1 MTQQSRELKKSHAT
15 SAEARSSSSKT
26 VPEDIHFETVFRN
39 AGAGI
44 VVATL
49 TGQIIRA
56 NRKYEEITG
65 YSEKELVDIGWQALS
80 HPDDLEPHLTYAR
93 EASDGL
99 REGYSLEKR
108 YVRKDGNVIPV
119 SIDVSISRDQ
129 NNAATSVIAVVHD
142 ITKRKQNEMAL
153 SNSEA
158 KYRNLFESSPICIH
172 EVDLDGVII
181 SMNSAGLGMMGVD
194 NPEEVIGMHYLDVP
208 LPEDRQRIAQL
219 LDFAKNGQGSKF
231 EFSAAGKVGVKHF
244 LSSIEPIT
252 DDEGH
257 VTRMMGITQD
267 ITERKRTEEKLL
279 TALNDRALL
288 LDAIEHSGEG
298 IILFDADD
306 RFVYA
311 NQKYKQIYPSEIPDL
326 VPGKSFKDL
335 ITNCAFRGIV
345 PAAIGREEE
354 WIEERLRSHK
364 DFDNVEE
371 HEVSSGRWVRI
382 AEFATRDGGTFG
394 IRTDITEEKKS
405 IEALKD
411 SEARLNATIE
421 HSPHEVFLKDP
432 GGHYL
437 IVNRQFE
444 RNWGVRREQVIGR
457 TDFEIL
463 PIQMAGVC
471 YQQEQEVLRT
481 RGAIEKEEEC
491 DLPDGSHTFM
501 TTKFPIIDANGDV
514 IAIGGIAA
522 DITDR
527 KRAETEIMESKIEA
541 ETANRAKSEFLA
553 NMSHELRTPLNAI
566 IGFSEAL
573 TKETFGPLGDR
584 RNADF
589 VSGIYKSGHH
599 LTRIISDI
607 LDISKIEANEM
618 RVDERTVDLAGVV
631 ENCLAMTTQQA
642 HNAGVEL
649 RMDGVGRIPFLLA
662 DEHHVKQVLL
672 NLISNAIKFTPPG
685 GQTTVGVRQNDDE
698 GLEIHV
704 ADTGIGID
712 KKDLKKILEPF
723 GQVAESFWRDHGGTG
738 LGLPISLSLMKLH
751 GGSLDIESELGR
763 GTTVIAKFPAERTRE
778 TRRSSQGF

>member
-1 MTQQSRELKKSHAT
+1 MTQQPRELKNSHTT
-15 SAEARSSSSKT
+15 SSDARSSSPKK
-26 VPEDIHFETVFRN
+26 VPESIHFETVFRN

-56 NRKYEEITG
+56 NSKYEEITG
-65 YSEKELVDIGWQALS
+65 YSEKELIEIGWQALS
-80 HPDDLEPHLTYAR
+80 HPDDLEPHMTYAR
-93 EASDGL
+93 EAAEGL

-108 YVRKDGNVIPV
+108 YIRKDGNVISV
-119 SIDVSISRDQ
+119 SIDVSISRDI

-142 ITKRKQNEMAL
+142 ITKRKQNETAL
-153 SNSEA
+153 SDSEA

-172 EVDLDGVII
+172 EVDLDGCII
-181 SMNSAGLGMMGVD
+181 SMNSAGLRMMGAD
-194 NPEEVIGMHYLDVP
+194 DPEDVIGMHYLDVP
-208 LPEDRQRIAQL
+208 LPEHRQRIAQL
-219 LDFAKNGQGSKF
+219 LDLAKNGQGSKF

-252 DDEGH
+252 DDDGH

-311 NQKYKQIYPSEIPDL
+311 NQKYKQIYPAEIPDL
-326 VPGKSFKDL
+326 IPGKPFKDL
-335 ITNCAFRGIV
+335 ITNCAYSGIV
-345 PAAIGREEE
+345 PAAIGRQEE

-371 HEVSSGRWVRI
+371 HEVASGRWVRI
-382 AEFATRDGGTFG
+382 AEFPTRDGGTFG
-394 IRTDITEEKKS
+394 IRTDITKEKKS
-405 IEALKD
+405 LEALKD
-411 SEARLNATIE
+411 SEARLTATIE
-421 HSPHEVFLKDP
+421 NSPYEVFLKDT

-444 RNWGVRREQVIGR
+444 RNWGVKRDQVIGR

-463 PIQMAGVC
+463 PMQMARLC
-471 YQQEQEVLRT
+471 HDQEQEVLRT
-481 RGAIEKEEEC
+481 RGVIEKEEEC
-491 DLPDGSHTFM
+491 DLPDGLHTFM
-501 TTKFPIIDANGDV
+501 TTKFPIIDSHGDV

-527 KRAETEIMESKIEA
+527 KRAETAILASKMEA
-541 ETANRAKSEFLA
+541 ENANRAKSEFLA

-566 IGFSEAL
+566 IGFSEVL
-573 TKETFGPLGDR
+573 TKETFGSLGDR

-589 VSGIYKSGHH
+589 VSGIHKSGIH

-618 RVDERTVDLAGVV
+618 RVDECTVDLARVV
-631 ENCLAMTTQQA
+631 ENCLAMTVQQA
-642 HNAGVEL
+642 DTAGVEL
-649 RMDGVGRIPFLLA
+649 KMDGESHIPFLLA

-685 GQTTVGVRQNDDE
+685 GQTTVGVRQNDE
-698 GLEIHV
+698 AGLEIHV

-712 KKDLKKILEPF
+712 KKDMEKILEPF

-751 GGSLDIESELGR
+751 GGSLDIESELGK
-763 GTTVIAKFPAERTRE
+763 GTTVIASHPNLKFDA
-778 TRRSSQGF
+778 